1 MKAFHLVNL
10 LIIVL
15 LLIGICV
22 SEELVVSSSLSDIQD
37 RCLYIEQIVE
47 QDETLKT
54 VDLVLA
60 VDNLEDKWDKYESKL
75 CFLVHHKNIQEIG
88 LEIAKIKQYIS
99 NDDVGEF
106 RVCVESIKMYCRG
119 YLHFMGANLHNVL

>member
-1 MKAFHLVNL
+1 MKAFHIVNL

-60 VDNLEDKWDKYESKL
+60 VDNLEDKWDTYESKL

>member
-1 MKAFHLVNL
+1 M
-10 LIIVL
+10 
-15 LLIGICV
+15 
-22 SEELVVSSSLSDIQD
+22 
-37 RCLYIEQIVE
+37 
-47 QDETLKT
+47 
-54 VDLVLA
+54 VLA

>member
-1 MKAFHLVNL
+1 MKAFHTVNL